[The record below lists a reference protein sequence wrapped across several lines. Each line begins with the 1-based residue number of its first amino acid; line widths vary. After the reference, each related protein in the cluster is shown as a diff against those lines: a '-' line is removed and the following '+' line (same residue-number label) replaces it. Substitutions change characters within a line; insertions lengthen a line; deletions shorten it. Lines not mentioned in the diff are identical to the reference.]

1 MVFIRTDSS
10 GVQASGSKASGVA
23 GAGAPPA
30 RSLFPH
36 YSPGSLF
43 SPSPLIRAH
52 PLPTATAGLPPSPLG
67 LPSLSTPPVQPPSA
81 PGEALGAP
89 STPLALDPPLSLAHL
104 PSGPGDAPHTHLLP
118 LAQVPCALSDPHSS
132 HLSALSLA
140 HLPSGPGDAYHA
152 HLLPLAQLPCALAND
167 QISSLPHTTWHEPP
181 LHDPMGSVSPGC
193 ALGSFA
199 TFMPDAAPALP
210 SWPGMDQASGRAQ
223 HSAPMCTLVAP
234 PQGARQRKTEVG
246 DSCPR
251 HAAPSPWCTHCP
263 LLDFKLSIGVMMSDD
278 KALSLW

>member
-89 STPLALDPPLSLAHL
+89 STPLALDPP
-104 PSGPGDAPHTHLLP
+104 
-118 LAQVPCALSDPHSS
+118 
-132 HLSALSLA
+132 LSLA